1 VEGKGRGKD
10 LGVDSRPDV
19 PLANRR
25 WAITSQNDVT
35 SRGHCFSK
43 YLKGSPDKAINI
55 KLLLDI
61 GRHRGI

>member
-1 VEGKGRGKD
+1 MEGKGRGKD